1 MLDPHPWQP
10 FLCAL
15 VAAQGA
21 ERTPALHDLRHSF
34 ISNQLAAGTPI
45 HVVRDMAAHRNLVI
59 TARYAH
65 GTDEARR
72 AAFDR
77 VQIEVGAGPDR
88 RTDPDAVAPTV
99 APSVVEVLR
108 RKASK
113 SRKTRDEGEVPRDGI
128 EPPTRGFSTRYLGPH
143 IGLDFGH
150 ILISGH
156 RVATWNDTDRR
167 PASSF
172 DAP

>member
-1 MLDPHPWQP
+1 MSAPGLAAAVLDPHPWQP

-88 RTDPDAVAPTV
+88 RTDPVAVAPTV

-113 SRKTRDEGEVPRDGI
+113 SRKTRDEGEVPRDRI
-128 EPPTRGFSTRYLGPH
+128 ELPTRGFSIPCST
-143 IGLDFGH
+143 
-150 ILISGH
+150 
-156 RVATWNDTDRR
+156 N
-167 PASSF
+167 
-172 DAP
+172 